1 MASKTRTDWSLLLLR
16 LAVGLAFVATALPQL
31 RHLHGAA
38 SFSNALHIAEI
49 LGELVCGALLVLGL
63 GMPWVV
69 VPLLL
74 IQGWPV
80 VQALVHAQDPLSLR
94 TGLLLLLA
102 TLASAVGGPG
112 KWAIGKG

>member
-16 LAVGLAFVATALPQL
+16 LAVGLAFLAAAIPQL
-31 RHLHGAA
+31 RHIHGAA
-38 SFSNALHIAEI
+38 TVSNAVHIGEV
-49 LGELVCGALLVLGL
+49 LGELICGGMLVLGL
-63 GMPWVV
+63 GMPWVTI
-69 VPLLL
+69 PLLL

-80 VQALVHAQDPLSLR
+80 VQALLHSADPLSLR

-112 KWAIGKG
+112 KWALGKG